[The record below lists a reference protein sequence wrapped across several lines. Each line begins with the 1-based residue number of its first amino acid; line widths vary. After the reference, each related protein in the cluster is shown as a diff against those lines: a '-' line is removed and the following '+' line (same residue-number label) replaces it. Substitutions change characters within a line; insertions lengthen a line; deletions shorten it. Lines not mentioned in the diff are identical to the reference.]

1 MTDAPPRRGLMY
13 VMSSPSGAGKT
24 TITRALLARNA
35 GLALSIS
42 ATTRPMRAGEA
53 DGVDYFFVTP
63 ERFARM
69 VEGGEMLEHATVF
82 GRHYGTPRAPV
93 EAALAAG
100 RDVAFDIDWQGT
112 QQLADRAREDVVSV
126 FILPPTRDAL
136 AARLKARAA
145 TTGESAAD
153 IGARMAEAGA
163 EMSHAH
169 EYDYVIINT
178 DVSAAIAQ
186 AQAIL
191 DAERARRHR
200 VVGLANFVRGL
211 KG

>member
-1 MTDAPPRRGLMY
+1 
-13 VMSSPSGAGKT
+13 
-24 TITRALLARNA
+24 
-35 GLALSIS
+35 
-42 ATTRPMRAGEA
+42 
-53 DGVDYFFVTP
+53 
-63 ERFARM
+63 ARM

>member
-63 ERFARM
+63 QRFARM